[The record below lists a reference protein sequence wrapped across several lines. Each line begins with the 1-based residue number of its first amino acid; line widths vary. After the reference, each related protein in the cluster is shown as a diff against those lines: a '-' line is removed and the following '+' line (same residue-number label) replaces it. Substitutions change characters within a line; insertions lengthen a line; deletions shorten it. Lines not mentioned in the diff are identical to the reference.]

1 MEERISTI
9 KKLELKKEDMLSMV
23 MFDRGMT
30 ASDLKFLE
38 EEFDF
43 YKADA
48 DKFTSSYKNVGVVFG
63 LKAVN
68 DEMLKD
74 WKLFVQKIIK
84 KTADFDKFHNIFVSK
99 EYDKVL
105 LVTNKRLLNVDLKKL
120 NEKIED
126 INFRIERY
134 DEKVM
139 DEMEELATVTKGGHK
154 GIFGKIIEV
163 LTR

>member
-9 KKLELKKEDMLSMV
+9 RKVELKKEDMLSMV

-30 ASDLKFLE
+30 ATDLKFLE

-43 YKADA
+43 YKGDA
-48 DKFTSSYKNVGVVFG
+48 DKFTASYKNVGVVFG

-68 DEMLKD
+68 DEMVKD
-74 WKLFVQKIIK
+74 WKLFILKIIQ

-99 EYDKVL
+99 GYDKVL
-105 LVTNKRLLNVDLKKL
+105 LVTNKRLLKIDLKKL

-126 INFRIERY
+126 INFRIESY
-134 DEKVM
+134 DEKITN
-139 DEMEELATVTKGGHK
+139 DMEDVTAIKEK